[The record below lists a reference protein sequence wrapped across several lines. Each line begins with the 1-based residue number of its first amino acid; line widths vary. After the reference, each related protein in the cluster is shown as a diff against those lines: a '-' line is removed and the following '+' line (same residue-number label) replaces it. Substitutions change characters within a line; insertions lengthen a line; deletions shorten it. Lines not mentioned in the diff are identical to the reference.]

1 MQGRH
6 DSCHPTCYCMLPTG
20 PMHAG
25 NLGTEAM
32 HWVQVFEKGNFAGV
46 EAMKA
51 NPRLY
56 DRVAPMGVNDII
68 MAVRYQHRPQEPLRV
83 PITAFDGLLDATIR
97 RGNMAAW
104 QRYTS
109 LEWRLVPVRGD
120 DYFVSSHYIQ
130 V

>member
-1 MQGRH
+1 M
-6 DSCHPTCYCMLPTG
+6 
-20 PMHAG
+20 
-25 NLGTEAM
+25 
-32 HWVQVFEKGNFAGV
+32 QVFEKGNFAGV
-46 EAMKA
+46 GAMKA

-83 PITAFDGLLDATIR
+83 PITAFDGLLDPTIR

-120 DYFVSSHYIQ
+120 HYFASSHYIQ
-130 V
+130 ILASADLPCHASPDHLPGCCQGPTQKRA